1 MATEVVMPKLGADMQ
16 EGKIVR
22 WLKKEGEQV
31 KKGEIIAEVETD
43 KADIEME
50 AYASGVVRK
59 ILTPEGKVA
68 PVGTLIAVIAEE
80 REDISALLAGKVPAA
95 AAPSAPTAAAAPPGA
110 PMAPAPTATAPAT
123 APAPAVPAGDGRGAP
138 GRVKASPL
146 ARRLAR
152 ERGMDLGRIQGTGP
166 GGRVVRA
173 DIEQAG
179 TTAPVRPAIPPPA
192 ARPGPVAPAAAA
204 PAPTAPAIPAAV
216 AAAAAA
222 GEAIPLTPIRRA
234 IATRMAQS
242 KAPVPHFYLTVDAD
256 MTRAQELRAS
266 LNAHDQSLNLSF
278 TDIVIK
284 ACALTLPKHP
294 YVNASFA
301 GDKIQFHRE
310 VHMGIAVALEDGLI
324 TPVLR
329 DVHRKALP
337 QIAREARDLA
347 ERARNRKLKADEIS
361 GATFT
366 ISNLGMFGIEEFS
379 AIIVPPEAAI
389 LAVGAIQQVPVAEDG
404 RVAVRPRMRLTLSC
418 DHRVID
424 GVTGARFLADLK
436 KLLEA
441 PYPLLL

>member
-1 MATEVVMPKLGADMQ
+1 VDL
-16 EGKIVR
+16 R
-22 WLKKEGEQV
+22 
-31 KKGEIIAEVETD
+31 
-43 KADIEME
+43 
-50 AYASGVVRK
+50 
-59 ILTPEGKVA
+59 
-68 PVGTLIAVIAEE
+68 VI
-80 REDISALLAGKVPAA
+80 
-95 AAPSAPTAAAAPPGA
+95 PG
-110 PMAPAPTATAPAT
+110 
-123 APAPAVPAGDGRGAP
+123 
-138 GRVKASPL
+138 S
-146 ARRLAR
+146 
-152 ERGMDLGRIQGTGP
+152 GP

-173 DIEQAG
+173 DIEQAAA
-179 TTAPVRPAIPPPA
+179 TAPVRPATPPPA
-192 ARPGPVAPAAAA
+192 PRPAPVAPAPAAR
-204 PAPTAPAIPAAV
+204 APTAPAVPAAV

-234 IATRMAQS
+234 IATRMVQS
-242 KAPVPHFYLTVDAD
+242 KAPVPHFYLTLDAD

-266 LNAHDQSLNLSF
+266 LNAHDQSLSLSF

-329 DVHRKALP
+329 DVHRKTLP

-404 RVAVRPRMRLTLSC
+404 RVTVRPRMRVTLSC

-424 GVTGARFLADLK
+424 GATGARFLADLK

>member
-1 MATEVVMPKLGADMQ
+1 VATEVVMPKLGADMQ

-22 WLKKEGEQV
+22 WLKREGERV
-31 KKGEIIAEVETD
+31 RKGEIIAEVETD

-59 ILTPEGKVA
+59 ILTAEGQVA
-68 PVGTLIAVIAEE
+68 PVGTPVAIIAEE
-80 REDISALLAGKVPAA
+80 QEDISALLKGKAPAA
-95 AAPSAPTAAAAPPGA
+95 AALVGAAAPPAG
-110 PMAPAPTATAPAT
+110 PAPPAAEPVAAPG
-123 APAPAVPAGDGRGAP
+123 GDGRGAP

-152 ERGMDLGRIQGTGP
+152 ERGVDLRVIPGSGP

-173 DIEQAG
+173 DIERAAA
-179 TTAPVRPAIPPPA
+179 APPARPATPPPA
-192 ARPGPVAPAAAA
+192 PRPAPVAPAPAA

-216 AAAAAA
+216 AAAAA

-234 IATRMAQS
+234 IASRMVQS
-242 KAPVPHFYLTVDAD
+242 KAPVPHFYLTLDAD

-266 LNAHDQSLNLSF
+266 LNAHDESLKLSF
-278 TDIVIK
+278 TDILIK

-310 VHMGIAVALEDGLI
+310 VHVGIAVALEDGLI

-329 DVHRKALP
+329 DVHRKGLGEIAKG
-337 QIAREARDLA
+337 ARELA
-347 ERARNRKLKADEIS
+347 ERARNRKLKAEELS

-389 LAVGAIQQVPVAEDG
+389 LAVGAIQQVPTAEEG
-404 RVAVRPRMRLTLSC
+404 RVVVRPRMRVTLSC

-424 GVTGARFLADLK
+424 GATGARFLADLK

>member
-22 WLKKEGEQV
+22 WLKKEGERVQ
-31 KKGEIIAEVETD
+31 KGEIIAEVETD

-50 AYASGVVRK
+50 AYASGVMRK
-59 ILTPEGKVA
+59 ILAPEGQVA
-68 PVGTLIAVIAEE
+68 PVGTVIAVIAAEG
-80 REDISALLAGKVPAA
+80 EDVSGVLAGKAPAA
-95 AAPSAPTAAAAPPGA
+95 
-110 PMAPAPTATAPAT
+110 
-123 APAPAVPAGDGRGAP
+123 APAPAKPAAPPPASRVEAPAPAEARGPA

-152 ERGMDLGRIQGTGP
+152 ERGVDLRLLQGSGP

-173 DIEQAG
+173 DIEQAA
-179 TTAPVRPAIPPPA
+179 TSAPAVAAAAPRPAVAPVPA
-192 ARPGPVAPAAAA
+192 APAAPAAAV
-204 PAPTAPAIPAAV
+204 PAAV

-234 IATRMAQS
+234 IASRMVQS
-242 KAPVPHFYLTVDAD
+242 KAPVPHFYLTLDAD

-266 LNAHDQSLNLSF
+266 LNAHDETLKLTV
-278 TDIVIK
+278 TDILLK

-310 VHMGIAVALEDGLI
+310 VHVGIAVALEDGLI

-329 DVHRKALP
+329 DVHRKALT

-389 LAVGAIQQVPVAEDG
+389 LAVGAIQDAPVAEEG
-404 RVAVRPRMRLTLSC
+404 RVVIRPRLRLTLSC
-418 DHRVID
+418 DHRVVD
-424 GVTGARFLADLK
+424 GATGARFLADLK

>member
-22 WLKKEGEQV
+22 WLKKEGDPV

-50 AYASGVVRK
+50 AYASGVLRK
-59 ILTPEGKVA
+59 ILTPAGQVA
-68 PVGTLIAVIAEE
+68 PVGTPVAVIADEG
-80 REDISALLAGKVPAA
+80 EDVSALVAGRAPEAAAVPAA
-95 AAPSAPTAAAAPPGA
+95 A
-110 PMAPAPTATAPAT
+110 PAPKAA
-123 APAPAVPAGDGRGAP
+123 APAPARDEGGAP

-146 ARRLAR
+146 ARKLAR
-152 ERGMDLGRIQGTGP
+152 ARGVDLRLVQGSGP

-173 DIEQAG
+173 DIEQA
-179 TTAPVRPAIPPPA
+179 
-192 ARPGPVAPAAAA
+192 AAAA
-204 PAPTAPAIPAAV
+204 PAAAVTAPRPAVAPPRPAPAPAPPAAPAIPAV

-234 IATRMAQS
+234 IATRMVQS
-242 KAPVPHFYLTVDAD
+242 KAPVPHFYLTLDAD

-266 LNAHDQSLNLSF
+266 LNAHDESLKLSF
-278 TDIVIK
+278 TDILLK

-310 VHMGIAVALEDGLI
+310 VHVGIAVALEDGLI

-329 DVHRKALP
+329 DVDKKGLP
-337 QIAREARDLA
+337 EIARAARDLA
-347 ERARNRKLKADEIS
+347 ERARNRKMKAEELS

-389 LAVGAIQQVPVAEDG
+389 LAVGAIQQVPTAEEG
-404 RVAVRPRMRLTLSC
+404 RVAVRPRMRMTLSC

-424 GVTGARFLADLK
+424 GATGARFLADLK

>member
-1 MATEVVMPKLGADMQ
+1 
-16 EGKIVR
+16 
-22 WLKKEGEQV
+22 
-31 KKGEIIAEVETD
+31 
-43 KADIEME
+43 
-50 AYASGVVRK
+50 
-59 ILTPEGKVA
+59 
-68 PVGTLIAVIAEE
+68 
-80 REDISALLAGKVPAA
+80 
-95 AAPSAPTAAAAPPGA
+95 
-110 PMAPAPTATAPAT
+110 
-123 APAPAVPAGDGRGAP
+123 
-138 GRVKASPL
+138 
-146 ARRLAR
+146 
-152 ERGMDLGRIQGTGP
+152 MDLRLIQGSGP

-179 TTAPVRPAIPPPA
+179 TTAPVRPATPPPA
-192 ARPGPVAPAAAA
+192 PRPAPVAPAPAA

-234 IATRMAQS
+234 IASRMVQS
-242 KAPVPHFYLTVDAD
+242 KAPVPHFYLTLDAD
-256 MTRAQELRAS
+256 MTRGQELRAS
-266 LNAHDQSLNLSF
+266 LNAHDESLNLSF

-284 ACALTLPKHP
+284 TCALTLPKHP

-347 ERARNRKLKADEIS
+347 ERARNRKLKAEEIS

-404 RVAVRPRMRLTLSC
+404 RVTVRPRMRLTLSC

-424 GVTGARFLADLK
+424 GATGARFLADLK

>member
-50 AYASGVVRK
+50 AYGSGVVRK

-95 AAPSAPTAAAAPPGA
+95 AATGPAVVAAAPPGA
-110 PMAPAPTATAPAT
+110 PTAPAPTATAPAT
-123 APAPAVPAGDGRGAP
+123 APAAPAPAGDGRGAP

-152 ERGMDLGRIQGTGP
+152 ERGVDLRVIQGSGP

-173 DIEQAG
+173 DIEQA
-179 TTAPVRPAIPPPA
+179 
-192 ARPGPVAPAAAA
+192 AAAA
-204 PAPTAPAIPAAV
+204 PARPAAYPPPAAARAPAAPAAAIPAAV

-234 IATRMAQS
+234 IATRMLQS
-242 KAPVPHFYLTVDAD
+242 KAPVPHFYLTLDAD

-266 LNAHDQSLNLSF
+266 LNAHDESLNLSF

-284 ACALTLPKHP
+284 TCALTLPKHP

-310 VHMGIAVALEDGLI
+310 VHMGIAVALDDGLI

-347 ERARNRKLKADEIS
+347 ERARNRKLKTDEIS

-404 RVAVRPRMRLTLSC
+404 RVTVRPRMRVTLSC

-424 GVTGARFLADLK
+424 GATGARFLADLK

>member
-1 MATEVVMPKLGADMQ
+1 VATEVVMPKLGADMQ

-22 WLKKEGEQV
+22 WLKKEGERV
-31 KKGEIIAEVETD
+31 TKGEIIAEVETD

-59 ILTPEGKVA
+59 ILTPEGQVA
-68 PVGTLIAVIAEE
+68 PVGTLVAVIAEE
-80 REDISALLAGKVPAA
+80 QEDISALLAGKVPAA
-95 AAPSAPTAAAAPPGA
+95 AATAPAVVAAAPPGA
-110 PMAPAPTATAPAT
+110 RVAAATTPAAAA
-123 APAPAVPAGDGRGAP
+123 PAGDGRGAP

-152 ERGMDLGRIQGTGP
+152 ERGMDLRLIQGTGP

-179 TTAPVRPAIPPPA
+179 TTAPVRPATPPPA
-192 ARPGPVAPAAAA
+192 PRPAPVAPAAAA

-242 KAPVPHFYLTVDAD
+242 KAPVPHFYLTLDAD
-256 MTRAQELRAS
+256 MTRGQELRAS
-266 LNAHDQSLNLSF
+266 LNAHDQNLNLSF

-329 DVHRKALP
+329 DVHRKTLP

-389 LAVGAIQQVPVAEDG
+389 LAVGAIQEAPTAEEG
-404 RVAVRPRMRLTLSC
+404 RVTVRPRMRLTLSC

-424 GVTGARFLADLK
+424 GATGARFLADLK

>member
-1 MATEVVMPKLGADMQ
+1 VATEVVMPKLGADMQ

-22 WLKKEGEQV
+22 WLKKEGDRV

-59 ILTPEGKVA
+59 ILASEGQVA
-68 PVGTLIAVIAEE
+68 PVGTVIAVIAEE
-80 REDISALLAGKVPAA
+80 GEDVSGVLAGK
-95 AAPSAPTAAAAPPGA
+95 APVA
-110 PMAPAPTATAPAT
+110 APAPTRPAAPRAE
-123 APAPAVPAGDGRGAP
+123 APAPAEPRAPAE
-138 GRVKASPL
+138 RVKASPL

-152 ERGMDLGRIQGTGP
+152 ERGVDVRLLRGSGP

-173 DIEQAG
+173 DIERAA
-179 TTAPVRPAIPPPA
+179 APA
-192 ARPGPVAPAAAA
+192 APAAAA
-204 PAPTAPAIPAAV
+204 AAPRPAVAAAPVPAAPAVAVPAAV

-222 GEAIPLTPIRRA
+222 GEAVPLTPIRRA
-234 IATRMAQS
+234 IATRMVQS
-242 KAPVPHFYLTVDAD
+242 KAPVPHFYLTLDAD

-266 LNAHDQSLNLSF
+266 LNAHDETLKLTV
-278 TDIVIK
+278 TDILLK

-310 VHMGIAVALEDGLI
+310 VHVGIAVALDDGLI

-329 DVHRKALP
+329 DVHRRALT

-347 ERARNRKLKADEIS
+347 ERARNRKLKADELS
-361 GATFT
+361 GGTFT

-389 LAVGAIQQVPVAEDG
+389 LAVGAIQDAPVAEEG
-404 RVAVRPRMRLTLSC
+404 RVVIRPRLRLTLSC
-418 DHRVID
+418 DHRVVD
-424 GVTGARFLADLK
+424 GATGARFLADLK

>member
-22 WLKKEGEQV
+22 WLKKEGDPV

-50 AYASGVVRK
+50 AYASGVLRK
-59 ILTPEGKVA
+59 ILTPAGQVA
-68 PVGTLIAVIAEE
+68 PVGTPVAVIADEG
-80 REDISALLAGKVPAA
+80 EDVSALVAGRAPEAAAVPAA
-95 AAPSAPTAAAAPPGA
+95 A
-110 PMAPAPTATAPAT
+110 PAPKAA
-123 APAPAVPAGDGRGAP
+123 APAPARDEGGAP

-146 ARRLAR
+146 ARKLAR
-152 ERGMDLGRIQGTGP
+152 ARGVDLRLVQGSGP

-173 DIEQAG
+173 DIEQA
-179 TTAPVRPAIPPPA
+179 
-192 ARPGPVAPAAAA
+192 AAAA
-204 PAPTAPAIPAAV
+204 PAAAVTAPRPAVAPPRPAPAPPPPAAPAIPAV

-234 IATRMAQS
+234 IATRMVQS
-242 KAPVPHFYLTVDAD
+242 KAPVPHFYLTLDAD

-266 LNAHDQSLNLSF
+266 LNAHDESLKLSF
-278 TDIVIK
+278 TDILLK

-310 VHMGIAVALEDGLI
+310 VHVGIAVALEDGLI

-329 DVHRKALP
+329 DVDKKGLP
-337 QIAREARDLA
+337 EIARAARDLA
-347 ERARNRKLKADEIS
+347 ERARNRKMKAEELS

-389 LAVGAIQQVPVAEDG
+389 LAVGAIQQVPTAEEG
-404 RVAVRPRMRLTLSC
+404 RVAVRPRMRMTLSC

-424 GVTGARFLADLK
+424 GATGARFLADLK